1 MKVFLA
7 GATGAIGRLAVPVL
21 LEAGQEV
28 TAVARSDD
36 KARGLAE
43 QGATPVR
50 VSIFDHEALVPAF
63 AGHDA
68 VVNIATH
75 IPPVRQSG
83 ACPPGPRT
91 TGSAGTVPRP
101 WPMPRR
107 QQVSA
112 DTCRSR
118 SPSPTGSGR
127 CVDRRGREP

>member
-7 GATGAIGRLAVPVL
+7 GAMGAIGRLAVPVL
-21 LEAGQEV
+21 LEAGHEV

-36 KARGLAE
+36 KAQGLAE

-83 ACPPGPRT
+83 RLSTWAENDRIRRD
-91 TGSAGTVPRP
+91 GSATL
-101 WPMPRR
+101 
-107 QQVSA
+107 A
-112 DTCRSR
+112 DAAQAAGVGRYVQESITFTYRIGAMR
-118 SPSPTGSGR
+118 GSTR
-127 CVDRRGREP
+127 T